1 VLGQLRYWS
10 DFVVA
15 ILIQIELGMNRV
27 QKCSAGGIVTNREEA
42 RRFFEPKDFFEKNW
56 RSWKYKMRLGEEAYI
71 STDDKPVNLIKDR
84 CLTIKPGEF
93 ALLLTRETLRLDH
106 TVMAFIS
113 IRFDY
118 KQKGLI
124 NVSGFH
130 VDPNYYGKIIFSVFN
145 AGPKDIVLRYDDPV
159 FMIFFQCIDGVEK
172 ESSLTPLYQ
181 HIPAEMMEQIK
192 GRSAT
197 LASNATR
204 LDKMEFYFKIIGGTI
219 LTIFAGAVAGFIVA
233 QMK

>member
-1 VLGQLRYWS
+1 
-10 DFVVA
+10 
-15 ILIQIELGMNRV
+15 
-27 QKCSAGGIVTNREEA
+27 
-42 RRFFEPKDFFEKNW
+42 
-56 RSWKYKMRLGEEAYI
+56 
-71 STDDKPVNLIKDR
+71 
-84 CLTIKPGEF
+84 
-93 ALLLTRETLRLDH
+93 
-106 TVMAFIS
+106 MAFIS

-145 AGPKDIVLRYDDPV
+145 AGPKDIVLRYEDPV
-159 FMIFFQCIDGVEK
+159 FMIFFQYIDGVKKEK
-172 ESSLTPLYQ
+172 KEISTPLYQ

-219 LTIFAGAVAGFIVA
+219 LTIFAGAAAGVMVAY
-233 QMK
+233 MK

>member
-1 VLGQLRYWS
+1 MLEYGAS
-10 DFVVA
+10 
-15 ILIQIELGMNRV
+15 
-27 QKCSAGGIVTNREEA
+27 GIVTDEEVA
-42 RRFFEPKDFFEKNW
+42 HDFFEPGDFFEKNW
-56 RSWKYKMRLGEEAYI
+56 RNWKYKMRLGEEAYI
-71 STDDKPVNLIKDR
+71 STDDKPVNLIKDGR
-84 CLTIKPGEF
+84 LTIRPGEF
-93 ALLLTRETLRLDH
+93 ALLLTRETLRLEH

-145 AGPKDIVLRYDDPV
+145 AGPKDIVLRYEDPV
-159 FMIFFQCIDGVEK
+159 FMIFFQYIDGVKKEK
-172 ESSLTPLYQ
+172 KEISTPLYQ

-219 LTIFAGAVAGFIVA
+219 LTIFAGAAAGVMVAY
-233 QMK
+233 MK